1 MVEQIDTFV
10 QLVTSY
16 LQQFGI
22 PFGILLIILES
33 MIPILPLGVFIAF
46 NMMAFG
52 GILGFIISWIA
63 TCVGCLLSYLFFSK
77 LFSKFIIKRASKRE
91 KLDKVVKSVI
101 SINFSKLVLIVALPF
116 TPAFLVNIACGLVK
130 VNFKKFIAAILI
142 GKISIVYF
150 WGFVGSSLVE
160 CLTNPLVLI
169 KVLLMVGVAYI
180 LSVIINKKFN
190 LDERF

>member
-1 MVEQIDTFV
+1 MVKQIDTFV

-91 KLDKVVKSVI
+91 KLDKVVKSMI

-150 WGFVGSSLVE
+150 WGFVGKSLLESIMDIKTVIIV
-160 CLTNPLVLI
+160 LVL
-169 KVLLMVGVAYI
+169 LLISYI
-180 LSVIINKKFN
+180 LSKIVSKK
-190 LDERF
+190 LEIE

>member
-91 KLDKVVKSVI
+91 KLDKVVKSMI

-150 WGFVGSSLVE
+150 WGFVGKSLLESIMDIKTVIIV
-160 CLTNPLVLI
+160 LVL
-169 KVLLMVGVAYI
+169 LLISYI
-180 LSVIINKKFN
+180 LSKIVSKK
-190 LDERF
+190 LEIE